1 LKEKLIIK
9 NFGPIKSV
17 ELELGRFNVLIG
29 EQATGKSTVAKL
41 LAVCRYF
48 SYIIN
53 IDSLPVHNFEEG
65 LNAWGLSEH
74 LQENTSIF
82 YECSH
87 YSLSIEKK
95 VLKELDRDNEG
106 NFFEKDVNVFVPLL
120 TPISK
125 DFSDLINRLKQ
136 LKPQTKP
143 MYKALVDFE
152 SLNWIIPTGFFV
164 NDVASVM
171 DNPFYLPAE
180 RGLQSIFSLG
190 KNSIQNLSDALFS
203 QLAKMDSIVRRFKD
217 ETEIEPLSIYYKNID
232 GRGYV
237 RKKQEP
243 IFYSLFNAATGYQS
257 TIPTVLAIKYYYEA
271 RRRKKTFI
279 IEEPEQNLF
288 PTAQYEL
295 IKFFADKIKYNNGI
309 LLTTHSPYILS
320 SLNNL
325 MYAYTVGQNNH
336 EDGNKIIEEK
346 YWVNPDEVSAYQLLT
361 DGTCVNILDKEERM
375 IEADKIDEVSRII
388 NKEFDDLMNIEFT
401 EK

>member
-1 LKEKLIIK
+1 MKEKLIIK

-29 EQATGKSTVAKL
+29 EQATGKSTVAKV

-48 SYIIN
+48 SYVFGN
-53 IDSLPVHNFEEG
+53 SNMHKPFTVG
-65 LNAWGLSEH
+65 LEAWGLSEA
-74 LQENTSIF
+74 LREGSYIYYKCN
-82 YECSH
+82 H
-87 YSLSIEKK
+87 YSFSIENKTKK
-95 VLKELDRDNEG
+95 IPQFRDPQKILEATLTSLSPEFSKLLPENYESTHEFGMWAFPVSFYQNE
-106 NFFEKDVNVFVPLL
+106 
-120 TPISK
+120 
-125 DFSDLINRLKQ
+125 
-136 LKPQTKP
+136 
-143 MYKALVDFE
+143 
-152 SLNWIIPTGFFV
+152 
-164 NDVASVM
+164 VAKVM
-171 DNPFYLPAE
+171 DNPFYLPTE

-190 KNSIQNLSDALFS
+190 KSTIQNISDSLFN
-203 QLAKMDSIVRRFKD
+203 QFARMDQIVRLFKAD
-217 ETEIEPLSIYYKNID
+217 TTIEPLNIIYKNED
-232 GRGYV
+232 GKGYI
-237 RKKQEP
+237 RKNNEDT
-243 IFYSLFNAATGYQS
+243 FFSLYNAASGYQS
-257 TIPTVLAIKYYYEA
+257 TIPIVLLIKYYNET
-271 RRRKKTFI
+271 RKKKKTFI

-295 IKFFADKIKYNNGI
+295 IKFFADKIKYNNGF

-375 IEADKIDEVSRII
+375 IESDKIDEVSRII